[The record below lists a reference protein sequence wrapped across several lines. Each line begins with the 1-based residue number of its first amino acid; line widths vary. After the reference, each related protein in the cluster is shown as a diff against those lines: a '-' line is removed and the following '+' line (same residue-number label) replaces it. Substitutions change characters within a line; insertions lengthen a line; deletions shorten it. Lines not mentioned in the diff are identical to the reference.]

1 MKGYACREILSEWF
15 FLQKTADFY
24 RYLDAHFYNTEPIP
38 TQGHAFLAGLEKE
51 HKVTLI
57 TQNYAKTEKLKKL
70 FRESFGPQITI
81 SFRTATSGG
90 SDVEVHVVMNWPEP
104 PKSR

>member
-1 MKGYACREILSEWF
+1 MKDPVQKF
-15 FLQKTADFY
+15 FIEKKTA
-24 RYLDAHFYNTEPIP
+24 E
-38 TQGHAFLAGLEKE
+38 FLFQLLGD
-51 HKVTLI
+51 
-57 TQNYAKTEKLKKL
+57 YAKTEKLKKL
-70 FRESFGPQITI
+70 FRESFGLQITI